1 MPLWV
6 LADPHGGGDEVA
18 DRALLALL
26 ARAQERRADLLILGD
41 LFLAWLGPSRFH
53 TPFQAEVVEALVEL
67 RRRGGRV
74 RFVVGNRDYLTED
87 APPAFDEIHHGEVRL
102 DVGGVQTWVLHGDL
116 AQPQDHA
123 YRMWHQLSRST
134 PVTYALRRAPGAW
147 GRGLAGRVEAQLRG
161 TNQAY
166 KSGRLP
172 LEVVQAIGR
181 RAQTAGCAR
190 ALVGHF
196 HHDRVVDVPD
206 GAPVILAPGW
216 CEHQR
221 VLVAETDGNLR
232 SWALA
237 SL

>member
-6 LADPHGGGDEVA
+6 LADPHGGGDAVA
-18 DRALLALL
+18 DRALLRLL
-26 ARAQERRADLLILGD
+26 ERAQAKQADLLILGD
-41 LFLAWLGPSRFH
+41 LFLAWLGPARFH
-53 TPFQAEVVEALVEL
+53 TPFQAEVVAALVAL
-67 RRRGGRV
+67 RRQGGRI
-74 RFVVGNRDYLTED
+74 RFVVGNRDYLTEE
-87 APPAFDEIHHGEVRL
+87 APPAFDEVHHGETKL
-102 DVGGVQTWVLHGDL
+102 DVAGVPTWVLHGDR
-116 AQPQDHA
+116 AQPKDRA
-123 YRMWHQLSRST
+123 YRTWHQLSRSA

-147 GRGLAGRVEAQLRG
+147 GRALAGRVEAQLRG
-161 TNQAY
+161 TNQTY

-172 LEVVQAIGR
+172 LEVIEAIGR
-181 RAQTAGCAR
+181 RAQAAQCAQ

-221 VLVAETDGNLR
+221 VLVAEPNGILR